1 MLNMMQAIHARAVL
15 AHTALYVAGASSL
28 EVWSALDAALHYLV
42 CLDAEMSIWVALD
55 VYAP

>member
-1 MLNMMQAIHARAVL
+1 
-15 AHTALYVAGASSL
+15 L

-42 CLDAEMSIWVALD
+42 CLDAEMAIWVALD